1 MIPLPKPTNV
11 LESKDNKG
19 VFEIEALYPGF
30 GINIGNSLRRVLL
43 SSLEGAAVIQVKI
56 KGVEHEFSTI
66 SGVLEDVISILL
78 NLKQLRFKM
87 HSDEPQ
93 VATLKIKGDK
103 EVTGADF
110 KMPAQ
115 VELINKDLV
124 IAHLTSKSA
133 ELEMEIK
140 IEKGVGYVPAE
151 ERKAEK
157 EEIGT
162 ISLDAI
168 FTPIKRVSSKV
179 EDMRVGDRTDFNRLV
194 LEIETDGTM
203 SPEEAFYQ
211 AADILLKQFET
222 VIGGVKEKADAKA
235 SAAEKAAAP
244 KETRKTT
251 VKKPAEKKTALKKAV
266 KKTMKKK

>member
-1 MIPLPKPTNV
+1 MIPLPKPTHV
-11 LESKDNKG
+11 LESKNNKG

-30 GINIGNSLRRVLL
+30 GINVGNSLRRVLL
-43 SSLEGAAVIQVKI
+43 SSLEGAAVTQVKI
-56 KGVEHEFSTI
+56 KEVEHEFSTI

-93 VATLKIKGDK
+93 IATLKVKGEK

-110 KMPAQ
+110 KMPAS
-115 VELINKDLV
+115 VELVNTDFV
-124 IAHLTSKSA
+124 VAHLTSKSA
-133 ELEMEIK
+133 ELEMEIR
-140 IEKGVGYVPAE
+140 IEKGVGYVPSE
-151 ERKAEK
+151 ERKTEK

-194 LEIETDGTM
+194 LEIETDGTI
-203 SPEEAFYQ
+203 SPEEAFHQ
-211 AADILLKQFET
+211 AADILLKQFEA
-222 VIGGVKEKADAKA
+222 VISGMKEKADAMI
-235 SAAEKAAAP
+235 SVAEKTAAS
-244 KETRKTT
+244 E
-251 VKKPAEKKTALKKAV
+251 EKKKAPAKKAAVKKAV
-266 KKTMKKK
+266 KKTTKSKK